1 MAINTWTVTRVA
13 HAVII
18 RGCCGLPD
26 EDPSGGPTCNCKPDQ
41 CTCTG
46 PSNTTTEGN

>member
-1 MAINTWTVTRVA
+1 MTQTVWTVTRVA

-26 EDPSGGPTCNCKPDQ
+26 EDPAGGPTCNCKPTECD
-41 CTCTG
+41 CTS
-46 PSNTTTEGN
+46 PEGVTHG